1 MTAYFHFMF
10 TTLDLSVIRD
20 APNANVT
27 AIQVFEP
34 DNKLANNLLAEY
46 NFKNMINHKETL
58 KYLPVRCEP
67 GLFASVLPNSMSF
80 SRATPRS
87 FTTLSRSCRAPSRS

>member
-46 NFKNMINHKETL
+46 NFKNMINHKDYSDIDNLVDL
-58 KYLPVRCEP
+58 KR
-67 GLFASVLPNSMSF
+67 FK
-80 SRATPRS
+80 
-87 FTTLSRSCRAPSRS
+87 